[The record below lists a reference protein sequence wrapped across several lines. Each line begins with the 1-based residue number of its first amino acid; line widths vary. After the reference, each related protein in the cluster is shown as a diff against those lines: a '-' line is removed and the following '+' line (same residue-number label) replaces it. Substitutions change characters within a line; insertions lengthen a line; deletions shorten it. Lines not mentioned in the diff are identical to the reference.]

1 MLSPIEKSRLKWAC
15 RRGMLELDVIF
26 MPFFEHEFDSL
37 SDDEL
42 AVLVQILDLPDQEFL
57 ALVNQKESTNNP
69 AFIPLLHKIRQAK
82 P

>member
-37 SDDEL
+37 SEAQQQTFIRLLECED
-42 AVLVQILDLPDQEFL
+42 
-57 ALVNQKESTNNP
+57 P
-69 AFIPLLHKIRQAK
+69 AFAAMIPLILERNQARHDSLR
-82 P
+82 